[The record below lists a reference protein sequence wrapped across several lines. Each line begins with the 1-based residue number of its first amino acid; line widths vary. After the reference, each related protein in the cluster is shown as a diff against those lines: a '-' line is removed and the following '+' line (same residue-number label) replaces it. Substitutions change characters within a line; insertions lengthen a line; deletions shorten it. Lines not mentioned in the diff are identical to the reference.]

1 MRKRKTTTKSQKRKR
16 KSSRAVR
23 ERVSVPLK
31 YGILT
36 VICGTFLV
44 AGFFGAARQ
53 HFASIDYGIKN
64 SKLKK
69 QIKELESEKQ
79 RLILAREVAYSPAK
93 IKKAARK
100 IGMVDS
106 TSRIQTTYTA
116 VKISADEKEDDK
128 KEVAEAEDKSKK
140 KEDKKEKAEK
150 PEVKRKDKK
159 KSETKTK
166 NLKKKRTDKKSKAK
180 ETKKLK
186 PKVQK
191 AKDSTTSRKRKV
203 NVKK

>member
-1 MRKRKTTTKSQKRKR
+1 MRKRKTTKKTQKRKR
-16 KSSRAVR
+16 KQSRAVR
-23 ERVSVPLK
+23 ERVSVPIK

-36 VICGTFLV
+36 VVCGAFLV

-64 SKLKK
+64 SKLRK
-69 QIKELESEKQ
+69 QVKELEAEKQ

-100 IGMVDS
+100 IGMVETS
-106 TSRIQTTYTA
+106 SRIQPTFAA
-116 VKISADEKEDDK
+116 VKISADEKKDDK
-128 KEVAEAEDKSKK
+128 TEVAEVKDKLKK

-150 PEVKRKDKK
+150 PDTKDKK
-159 KSETKTK
+159 KSEKTAK
-166 NLKKKRTDKKSKAK
+166 SAKKKSTDKKSKDS
-180 ETKKLK
+180 KKVK

-191 AKDSTTSRKRKV
+191 AKDSTTTRSRKV
-203 NVKK
+203 NAKK